1 MFSGA
6 QQGQQQGGDG
16 GELDP
21 AAAAQE
27 LLSAGPSLLIE
38 VFGELEDLLSE
49 KGIALADL
57 VREVSQGRSKGQQ
70 DQQQQE
76 EEPQGIGPG
85 ESDVPMN
92 APAPAP
98 GTRQRLSLR

>member
-1 MFSGA
+1 M
-6 QQGQQQGGDG
+6 QQGQQGG

-21 AAAAQE
+21 AAIAQE
-27 LLSAGPSLLIE
+27 LLSAGPTAVIDLLSA
-38 VFGELEDLLSE
+38 LEDLLGE
-49 KGIALADL
+49 KGVKLSDL
-57 VREVSQGRSKGQQ
+57 VGEISSARSKGQQ
-70 DQQQQE
+70 EEEEEEEE

-92 APAPAP
+92 APPAP